1 MCWKLKN
8 IATNMTR
15 SLIYTAQNMS
25 VPAAEFAIWKI
36 IVIVRMYLYLKK

>member
-15 SLIYTAQNMS
+15 SSIYTVKNMI

-36 IVIVRMYLYLKK
+36 IVTVRMYPSLNK